1 LCLLILYKSMRIVTL
16 KRIQEYSESY
26 PDSDM
31 PLRNWYKKTKESE
44 WNCFADIKQTF
55 NSVDSV
61 GNDRFVFNIKGN
73 DYRLVAIVIYASK
86 KVYIRFIG
94 THSEYDKIK
103 NCSTI

>member
-1 LCLLILYKSMRIVTL
+1 MRIVTL
-16 KRIQEYSESY
+16 KRIQEYSELHS
-26 PDSDM
+26 DSDI

-44 WNCFADIKQTF
+44 WNCFADIKKTF

-73 DYRLVAIVIYASK
+73 NYRLVAIVIFASK

-94 THSEYDKIK
+94 THSEYDKVNDYSLI
-103 NCSTI
+103 